1 MDFLVEFLRSSI
13 EFVIM
18 GGVALLG
25 IFLGVKLRKKKNNSE
40 KNSCNFNF
48 WCYNEVKLVV

>member
-40 KNSCNFNF
+40 K
-48 WCYNEVKLVV
+48 E